1 MMKRILYAIVVSMV
15 ASTTLG
21 HSAGLMSNNENQDVV
36 NQAISPEASSAIDS
50 LSIVIGDVFG
60 VGCGLQ
66 VRNDDGDLDIEQV
79 GKIIKQI
86 VNSPES
92 KDYTEGMMMGVMIGR
107 MFNAFNE
114 QTGKELNKQLFMKH
128 MKAELWTDDPIDE
141 SMALVLED
149 RIGDLADQITSNG
162 DDQNTAIIDSLSIA
176 MGTLYGARAR
186 NDEDF
191 QNTDLE
197 QLLKGIESA
206 TDLGND
212 ENFVAGAQ
220 IGLSIIQS
228 IEYFQRQAQ
237 MPLNK
242 ALLME
247 HFSDGLNNES
257 ISVEEYENLS
267 HLIEPALE
275 RATEL
280 SPVSIANK
288 QTGDEYMRELKGD
301 KTYKFTKSG
310 LAYKMLKE
318 GKGKKFTEED
328 VVNVIYVGKH
338 VDGTVFD
345 SSDGEPILL
354 SVHQVIPGFAEMLQ
368 LMKPGSKAI
377 VVIPGELGYGAMGA
391 MDMIGPNETLIFEL
405 ETVGVQ

>member
-1 MMKRILYAIVVSMV
+1 MMNRILYAVVVSMV
-15 ASTTLG
+15 AFTVLG
-21 HSAGLMSNNENQDVV
+21 HSSKPMSNDENQCVD
-36 NQAISPEASSAIDS
+36 NQAISPEAARAIDS
-50 LSIVIGDVFG
+50 LSIVIGDAFG

-92 KDYTEGMMMGVMIGR
+92 KDYTEGMTMGVMIGR

-141 SMALVLED
+141 SMAFVLED

-162 DDQNTAIIDSLSIA
+162 EVQNNAIIDSLSIT

-191 QNTDLE
+191 QNIDME

-206 TDLGND
+206 TDLKND

-288 QTGDEYMRELKGD
+288 QAGDEYMKELKGD

-377 VVIPGELGYGAMGA
+377 VVIPGELGYGNWGMN
-391 MDMIGPNETLIFEL
+391 IVGPNETLIFEL
-405 ETVGVQ
+405 ETIGAQ